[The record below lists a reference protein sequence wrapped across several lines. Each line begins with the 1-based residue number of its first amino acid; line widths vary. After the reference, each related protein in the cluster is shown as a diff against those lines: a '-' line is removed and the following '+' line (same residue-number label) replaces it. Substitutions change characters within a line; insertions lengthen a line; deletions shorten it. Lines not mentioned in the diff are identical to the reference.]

1 MCLSVRVFVSVCG
14 CVCVW
19 GGVGVGVRMCE
30 CECECVMCVNMCES
44 VDVCDSGW
52 VWVTVCEFV

>member
-1 MCLSVRVFVSVCG
+1 
-14 CVCVW
+14 
-19 GGVGVGVRMCE
+19 MCE

-44 VDVCDSGW
+44 VDLCDFLW